1 LFPSLP
7 AIDYRLAP
15 ETCFPG
21 PLHDVVCAYLRL
33 VEDLHIPPENIILCG
48 DSAGGGLSL
57 ALLMYLRDNGYTL
70 PSGAILLSPWV
81 GECLDLFFLS
91 RFLIIIHPVAAD
103 LTMSCES
110 WDSNAPYDV
119 VPFPTA
125 DNHMNPIALYLGENI
140 EMYLTHP
147 YASPLF
153 GDFKGLP
160 PLLIQ
165 AGDAEVLR
173 DEIILLAHKATLA
186 GVQVRHELYE
196 DAVSFLDVFSS
207 YDSYLSLHQIHVFQ
221 SYPFLDASHLSFESM
236 RDFVHKALPECQPR
250 SPQML
255 GMIAVRGLEQEI
267 ENEHAVVVGGDGV
280 EAHASED
287 KEARK
292 NEFGLNS
299 KYAEKEL
306 DKTSEAGSSS
316 DEDSDFIQSWVKSPY
331 PTTVASREKAPR
343 AAH

>member
-1 LFPSLP
+1 
-7 AIDYRLAP
+7 
-15 ETCFPG
+15 
-21 PLHDVVCAYLRL
+21 V
-33 VEDLHIPPENIILCG
+33 
-48 DSAGGGLSL
+48 
-57 ALLMYLRDNGYTL
+57 
-70 PSGAILLSPWV
+70 
-81 GECLDLFFLS
+81 
-91 RFLIIIHPVAAD
+91 IIHPVVVD

-153 GDFKGLP
+153 GDFKDLP

-173 DEIILLAHKATLA
+173 DEIILLAQKATLA
-186 GVQVRHELYE
+186 GVQVTHELYE
-196 DAVSFLDVFSS
+196 DAVSFLYVFFLICFSS
-207 YDSYLSLHQIHVFQ
+207 DHHQIHVFQ
-221 SYPFLDASHLSFESM
+221 AYPFLDASHHSFESM
-236 RDFVHKALPECQPR
+236 RNFVRNVLPQCQTR

-292 NEFGLNS
+292 NEFGLSS
-299 KYAEKEL
+299 KHGEKEL
-306 DKTSEAGSSS
+306 DMTGKASGAGSSL
-316 DEDSDFIQSWVKSPY
+316 DEDSDFIQSWVKSPRWSAKSKHEIEHIGDSDIPPLSLLPSLHPLSIT
-331 PTTVASREKAPR
+331 PTPTSTP
-343 AAH
+343 

>member
-1 LFPSLP
+1 M
-7 AIDYRLAP
+7 AP

-33 VEDLHIPPENIILCG
+33 VEDLHIPPENIIICG

-81 GECLDLFFLS
+81 GEYLGFFVK
-91 RFLIIIHPVAAD
+91 FFAIIQPFIVD

-153 GDFKGLP
+153 GDFKDLP

-186 GVQVRHELYE
+186 GVQVKHELYE
-196 DAVSFLDVFSS
+196 DAVSFLSISFPNGF
-207 YDSYLSLHQIHVFQ
+207 LSGHDQIHVFQ
-221 SYPFLDASHLSFESM
+221 AYPFLDASHHSFESM
-236 RDFVHKALPECQPR
+236 RNFVHKVLPECQPR
-250 SPQML
+250 SPQLL
-255 GMIAVRGLEQEI
+255 GMIAVRELEQEI
-267 ENEHAVVVGGDGV
+267 ENEHAVVVGGDGI

-292 NEFGLNS
+292 NEFGLSS
-299 KYAEKEL
+299 KHGEKEL
-306 DKTSEAGSSS
+306 DNARKADEAGSSS

-331 PTTVASREKAPR
+331 PTVASREKAPR

>member
-1 LFPSLP
+1 MEVRSATCLIRLSANAVFIRRILPIKRSCTTDLIHPTSQVYRFTRFWQVGSIKQWLYFSYFFSPSQT

-33 VEDLHIPPENIILCG
+33 VEDLHIPPENIIICG

-81 GECLDLFFLS
+81 GECHGLLS
-91 RFLIIIHPVAAD
+91 SFVIINSVVVD

-153 GDFKGLP
+153 GDFKDLP

-196 DAVSFLDVFSS
+196 DAVSFL
-207 YDSYLSLHQIHVFQ
+207 YI
-221 SYPFLDASHLSFESM
+221 FLDLLLIWSSF
-236 RDFVHKALPECQPR
+236 
-250 SPQML
+250 
-255 GMIAVRGLEQEI
+255 
-267 ENEHAVVVGGDGV
+267 
-280 EAHASED
+280 
-287 KEARK
+287 
-292 NEFGLNS
+292 
-299 KYAEKEL
+299 
-306 DKTSEAGSSS
+306 
-316 DEDSDFIQSWVKSPY
+316 
-331 PTTVASREKAPR
+331 
-343 AAH
+343 